1 MPTLGPRAGAVALP
15 YARQVTAN
23 GSVRSVGDVCPGVG
37 RPFVASD
44 GAIVRVRTGARPV
57 PVAALRGLLDVNAAQ
72 VDPHILLT
80 SRGALQLR
88 GLPDPVP
95 ASVRAS
101 IVATGLVPS
110 GTHELARNIVAS
122 PLSGLDG
129 GGLADIRGLVGDLD
143 ARLCADPRLAALPG
157 RFLFAVDDGRGDVVG
172 TGFDVA
178 IVAAGDGSALVLAGG
193 PERAWRVVTGRA
205 VDLVLDLAREFLAT
219 RERLGSGAWHVRELD
234 LPIGPVG
241 AHPVEAP
248 VPTGS
253 AAVVGRHGEHAVVG
267 VPLGLLTPAHVT
279 ALAEATDE
287 VIVTPWRSLV
297 VPFGVAHLGRL
308 GEAGLVV
315 DPADP
320 WLRLHACTGLP
331 GCARSTIDTRAL
343 AHQLGPRMPLGSVPV
358 HVSGCER
365 RCGTPKGPFVDLLAP
380 RSVDAALELV
390 TAG

>member
-1 MPTLGPRAGAVALP
+1 MPTLSPRAGALAVP
-15 YARQVTAN
+15 YARQVTAS
-23 GSVRSVGDVCPGVG
+23 GIVRSVGDACPGVG

-44 GAIVRVRTGARPV
+44 GALVRVRTGARPV
-57 PVAALRGLLDVNAAQ
+57 PVVALRGLLDVVAGQ
-72 VDPHILLT
+72 EDPHILLT

-122 PLSGLDG
+122 PLSGLDR

-143 ARLCADPRLAALPG
+143 ASLCADPRLAALPG

-172 TGFDVA
+172 MGFDVA
-178 IVAAGDGSALVLAGG
+178 IVATGSDTAAVLAGG
-193 PERAWRVVTGRA
+193 RERGWRVESGRA
-205 VDLVLDLAREFLAT
+205 VDLALDLAREFLAT
-219 RERLGSGAWHVRELD
+219 RQRLGSGAWHVRELGVPLGPPGD
-234 LPIGPVG
+234 TALSLPRIPAPSVG
-241 AHPVEAP
+241 
-248 VPTGS
+248 G
-253 AAVVGRHGEHAVVG
+253 HGEHAVVA

-279 ALAEATDE
+279 ALAEAGDE

-297 VPFGVAHLGRL
+297 VPFAVAHLGRL

-343 AHQLGPRMPLGSVPV
+343 AHDLAPRMPPGLLPV
-358 HVSGCER
+358 HLSGCER
-365 RCGTPKGPFVDLLAP
+365 RCGTPKGHFVDLLAP
-380 RSVDAALELV
+380 RSVGAALEV
-390 TAG
+390 VRAG